1 MDNNEN
7 IFDNE
12 KLNDICQKVVN
23 GEITSTAGLNLTL
36 DELFTKDKNG
46 DFLLIDLL
54 ENNVDIDLKNEKIRN
69 NGGVFFYFL
78 VYEQDIS
85 QFSYDEINYKCD
97 EMNCTNILNHLLIMI
112 VISVLSLTIIGLP
125 VILIYFLY
133 EGVSIGFLLS
143 SFINYSPIKG
153 MLFGTIF
160 IIISKIIYITILI
173 YLLTNTLKYTKS
185 FLKRLKMTKNE
196 LIINQVIK
204 ILFCITITLINDIIL
219 YFIGNKI
226 ITIFK
231 FIL

>member
-1 MDNNEN
+1 MKFKWLKSNRS
-7 IFDNE
+7 IIKFLVMLFITSILVGIYLYLSKE
-12 KLNDICQKVVN
+12 KLIKESINTELIKMINNLDITRQN
-23 GEITSTAGLNLTL
+23 
-36 DELFTKDKNG
+36 
-46 DFLLIDLL
+46 
-54 ENNVDIDLKNEKIRN
+54 
-69 NGGVFFYFL
+69 
-78 VYEQDIS
+78 
-85 QFSYDEINYKCD
+85 
-97 EMNCTNILNHLLIMI
+97 NILNHLLIMI
-112 VISVLSLTIIGLP
+112 IISVLSLTIIGLP

-185 FLKRLKMTKNE
+185 FLKRLKTAKNE

>member
-1 MDNNEN
+1 MKFKWLKSNRS
-7 IFDNE
+7 IIKFLLMLFITSILVGIYLYLSKE
-12 KLNDICQKVVN
+12 KLIRESINTELIKMINNLDITRQN
-23 GEITSTAGLNLTL
+23 
-36 DELFTKDKNG
+36 
-46 DFLLIDLL
+46 
-54 ENNVDIDLKNEKIRN
+54 
-69 NGGVFFYFL
+69 
-78 VYEQDIS
+78 
-85 QFSYDEINYKCD
+85 
-97 EMNCTNILNHLLIMI
+97 NILNHLLIMI
-112 VISVLSLTIIGLP
+112 VLSVLSLTIIGLP
-125 VILIYFLY
+125 IILIYFLY

-173 YLLTNTLKYTKS
+173 YLLTNTLKYTKN
-185 FLKRLKMTKNE
+185 FLKRLKMAKNE

-204 ILFCITITLINDIIL
+204 ISFCTTITLINDIIL

>member
-1 MDNNEN
+1 MKFKWLKSNRS
-7 IFDNE
+7 IIKFLLMLFITSILVGIYLYLSKE
-12 KLNDICQKVVN
+12 KLIRESINTELIKMINNLDITRQN
-23 GEITSTAGLNLTL
+23 
-36 DELFTKDKNG
+36 
-46 DFLLIDLL
+46 
-54 ENNVDIDLKNEKIRN
+54 
-69 NGGVFFYFL
+69 
-78 VYEQDIS
+78 
-85 QFSYDEINYKCD
+85 
-97 EMNCTNILNHLLIMI
+97 NILNHLLIMI
-112 VISVLSLTIIGLP
+112 VLSVLSLTIIGLP
-125 VILIYFLY
+125 IILIYFLY

-185 FLKRLKMTKNE
+185 FLKRLKMAKNE

-204 ILFCITITLINDIIL
+204 ISFCTTITLINDIIL

-226 ITIFK
+226 ITIFE

>member
-1 MDNNEN
+1 MKFKWLKSNRS
-7 IFDNE
+7 IIRFLLMLFITSILVGIYLYLSKE
-12 KLNDICQKVVN
+12 KLIRESINTELIKMINNLDITRQN
-23 GEITSTAGLNLTL
+23 
-36 DELFTKDKNG
+36 
-46 DFLLIDLL
+46 
-54 ENNVDIDLKNEKIRN
+54 
-69 NGGVFFYFL
+69 
-78 VYEQDIS
+78 
-85 QFSYDEINYKCD
+85 
-97 EMNCTNILNHLLIMI
+97 NILNHLLIMI
-112 VISVLSLTIIGLP
+112 VLSVLSLTIIGLP
-125 VILIYFLY
+125 IILIYFLY

-173 YLLTNTLKYTKS
+173 YLLTNTLKYTKN
-185 FLKRLKMTKNE
+185 FLKRIKMAKNE

-204 ILFCITITLINDIIL
+204 ISFCTTITLINDIIL

>member
-1 MDNNEN
+1 MKFKWLKSNRS
-7 IFDNE
+7 IIKFLLMLFITSILVGIYLYLSKE
-12 KLNDICQKVVN
+12 KLIRESINTELIKMINNLDITRQN
-23 GEITSTAGLNLTL
+23 
-36 DELFTKDKNG
+36 
-46 DFLLIDLL
+46 
-54 ENNVDIDLKNEKIRN
+54 
-69 NGGVFFYFL
+69 
-78 VYEQDIS
+78 
-85 QFSYDEINYKCD
+85 
-97 EMNCTNILNHLLIMI
+97 NILNHLLIMI
-112 VISVLSLTIIGLP
+112 VLSVLSITIIGLP
-125 VILIYFLY
+125 IILIYFLY

-173 YLLTNTLKYTKS
+173 YLLTNTLKYTKN
-185 FLKRLKMTKNE
+185 FLKRLKMAKNE

-204 ILFCITITLINDIIL
+204 ISFCTTITLINDIIL

>member
-1 MDNNEN
+1 MKFKWLKSNRS
-7 IFDNE
+7 IIKFLVILFITSILVGIYLYLSKE
-12 KLNDICQKVVN
+12 KLIKESINTELIKMINNLDITRQN
-23 GEITSTAGLNLTL
+23 
-36 DELFTKDKNG
+36 
-46 DFLLIDLL
+46 
-54 ENNVDIDLKNEKIRN
+54 
-69 NGGVFFYFL
+69 
-78 VYEQDIS
+78 
-85 QFSYDEINYKCD
+85 
-97 EMNCTNILNHLLIMI
+97 NILNHLLIMI

-160 IIISKIIYITILI
+160 IIISKIIYIAILI

-185 FLKRLKMTKNE
+185 FLKRLKTTKNE

>member
-1 MDNNEN
+1 MKFKWLKSNRS
-7 IFDNE
+7 IIKFLVMLFITSILVGIYLYLSKE
-12 KLNDICQKVVN
+12 KLIKESINTELIKMINNLDITRQN
-23 GEITSTAGLNLTL
+23 
-36 DELFTKDKNG
+36 
-46 DFLLIDLL
+46 
-54 ENNVDIDLKNEKIRN
+54 
-69 NGGVFFYFL
+69 
-78 VYEQDIS
+78 
-85 QFSYDEINYKCD
+85 
-97 EMNCTNILNHLLIMI
+97 NILNHLLIMI
-112 VISVLSLTIIGLP
+112 VLSVLSLTIIGLP
-125 VILIYFLY
+125 IILIYFLY

>member
-1 MDNNEN
+1 MKFKWLKSNRS
-7 IFDNE
+7 II
-12 KLNDICQKVVN
+12 K
-23 GEITSTAGLNLTL
+23 
-36 DELFTKDKNG
+36 
-46 DFLLIDLL
+46 FLLILFITSIL
-54 ENNVDIDLKNEKIRN
+54 VGIYLYLSKEKLIRESINTELIKMINNLDITRQN
-69 NGGVFFYFL
+69 
-78 VYEQDIS
+78 
-85 QFSYDEINYKCD
+85 
-97 EMNCTNILNHLLIMI
+97 NILNHLLIMI
-112 VISVLSLTIIGLP
+112 VLSVLSLTIIGLP
-125 VILIYFLY
+125 IILIYFLY

-173 YLLTNTLKYTKS
+173 YLLTNTLKYTKN
-185 FLKRLKMTKNE
+185 FLKRLKTTKNE

-204 ILFCITITLINDIIL
+204 ISFCTTITLINDIIL

>member
-1 MDNNEN
+1 MKFKWLKSNRS
-7 IFDNE
+7 IIKFLLMLFITSILVGIYLYLSKE
-12 KLNDICQKVVN
+12 KLIRESINTELIKMINNLDITRQN
-23 GEITSTAGLNLTL
+23 
-36 DELFTKDKNG
+36 
-46 DFLLIDLL
+46 
-54 ENNVDIDLKNEKIRN
+54 
-69 NGGVFFYFL
+69 
-78 VYEQDIS
+78 
-85 QFSYDEINYKCD
+85 
-97 EMNCTNILNHLLIMI
+97 NILNHLLIMI
-112 VISVLSLTIIGLP
+112 VLSVLSLTIIGLP
-125 VILIYFLY
+125 IILIYLLY

-173 YLLTNTLKYTKS
+173 YLLTNTLKYTKN
-185 FLKRLKMTKNE
+185 FLKRLKTTKNE

-204 ILFCITITLINDIIL
+204 ISFCTTITLINDIIL

>member
-1 MDNNEN
+1 MKFKWLKSNRS
-7 IFDNE
+7 IIKFLLMLFITSILVGIYLYLSKE
-12 KLNDICQKVVN
+12 KLIRESINTELIKMINNLDITRQ
-23 GEITSTAGLNLTL
+23 
-36 DELFTKDKNG
+36 
-46 DFLLIDLL
+46 
-54 ENNVDIDLKNEKIRN
+54 NNII
-69 NGGVFFYFL
+69 
-78 VYEQDIS
+78 
-85 QFSYDEINYKCD
+85 
-97 EMNCTNILNHLLIMI
+97 NHLLIMI
-112 VISVLSLTIIGLP
+112 VLSVLSLTIIGLP
-125 VILIYFLY
+125 IILIYFLY

-173 YLLTNTLKYTKS
+173 YLLTNTLKYTKN
-185 FLKRLKMTKNE
+185 FLKRLKMAKNE

-204 ILFCITITLINDIIL
+204 ISFCTTITLINDIIL

>member
-1 MDNNEN
+1 MKFKWLKSNRS
-7 IFDNE
+7 IIKFLVMLFITSILVGIYLYLSKE
-12 KLNDICQKVVN
+12 KLIKESINTELIKMINNLDITRQN
-23 GEITSTAGLNLTL
+23 
-36 DELFTKDKNG
+36 
-46 DFLLIDLL
+46 
-54 ENNVDIDLKNEKIRN
+54 
-69 NGGVFFYFL
+69 
-78 VYEQDIS
+78 
-85 QFSYDEINYKCD
+85 
-97 EMNCTNILNHLLIMI
+97 NILNHLLIMI

-125 VILIYFLY
+125 LILIYFLY

-153 MLFGTIF
+153 MLFGTVF
-160 IIISKIIYITILI
+160 IIISKIVYIAILI

-185 FLKRLKMTKNE
+185 FLKRLKTTKNE

>member
-1 MDNNEN
+1 MKFKWLKSNRS
-7 IFDNE
+7 IIKFLVMLFITSILVGIYLYLSKE
-12 KLNDICQKVVN
+12 KLIKESINTELIKMINNLDITRQN
-23 GEITSTAGLNLTL
+23 
-36 DELFTKDKNG
+36 
-46 DFLLIDLL
+46 
-54 ENNVDIDLKNEKIRN
+54 
-69 NGGVFFYFL
+69 
-78 VYEQDIS
+78 
-85 QFSYDEINYKCD
+85 
-97 EMNCTNILNHLLIMI
+97 NILNHLLIMI
-112 VISVLSLTIIGLP
+112 VLSVLSLTIIGLP
-125 VILIYFLY
+125 IILIYFLY

-185 FLKRLKMTKNE
+185 FLKRLKIAKNE

>member
-1 MDNNEN
+1 MKFKWLKSNRS
-7 IFDNE
+7 IIKFLVMLFITSILVGIYLYLSKE
-12 KLNDICQKVVN
+12 KLIKESINTELIKMINNLDITRQN
-23 GEITSTAGLNLTL
+23 
-36 DELFTKDKNG
+36 
-46 DFLLIDLL
+46 
-54 ENNVDIDLKNEKIRN
+54 
-69 NGGVFFYFL
+69 
-78 VYEQDIS
+78 
-85 QFSYDEINYKCD
+85 
-97 EMNCTNILNHLLIMI
+97 NILNHLLIMI

-185 FLKRLKMTKNE
+185 FLKRLKTTKNE

-204 ILFCITITLINDIIL
+204 ISFCITITLINDIIL

>member
-1 MDNNEN
+1 MKFKWLKSNRS
-7 IFDNE
+7 IIKFLLMLFITSILVGIYLYLSKE
-12 KLNDICQKVVN
+12 KLIRESINTELIKMINNLDITRQN
-23 GEITSTAGLNLTL
+23 
-36 DELFTKDKNG
+36 
-46 DFLLIDLL
+46 
-54 ENNVDIDLKNEKIRN
+54 
-69 NGGVFFYFL
+69 
-78 VYEQDIS
+78 
-85 QFSYDEINYKCD
+85 
-97 EMNCTNILNHLLIMI
+97 NILNHLLIMI
-112 VISVLSLTIIGLP
+112 VLSVLSLTIIGLP
-125 VILIYFLY
+125 IILIYFLY

-173 YLLTNTLKYTKS
+173 YLLTNTLKYTKN
-185 FLKRLKMTKNE
+185 FLKRLKMAKNE

-204 ILFCITITLINDIIL
+204 ISFCTTITIINDIIL

>member
-1 MDNNEN
+1 MKFKWLKSNRS
-7 IFDNE
+7 IIKFLVMLFITSILVGIYLYLSKE
-12 KLNDICQKVVN
+12 KLIKESINTELIKMINNLDITRQN
-23 GEITSTAGLNLTL
+23 
-36 DELFTKDKNG
+36 
-46 DFLLIDLL
+46 
-54 ENNVDIDLKNEKIRN
+54 
-69 NGGVFFYFL
+69 
-78 VYEQDIS
+78 
-85 QFSYDEINYKCD
+85 
-97 EMNCTNILNHLLIMI
+97 NILNHLLIMI
-112 VISVLSLTIIGLP
+112 VLSVLSLTIIGLP
-125 VILIYFLY
+125 IILIYFLY

-160 IIISKIIYITILI
+160 IIISKIIYIAILI

-185 FLKRLKMTKNE
+185 FLKRLKTAKNE

>member
-1 MDNNEN
+1 MKFKWLKSNRS
-7 IFDNE
+7 IIKFLLMLFITSILVGIYLYLSKE
-12 KLNDICQKVVN
+12 KLIRERINTELIKMINNLDITRQN
-23 GEITSTAGLNLTL
+23 
-36 DELFTKDKNG
+36 
-46 DFLLIDLL
+46 
-54 ENNVDIDLKNEKIRN
+54 
-69 NGGVFFYFL
+69 
-78 VYEQDIS
+78 
-85 QFSYDEINYKCD
+85 
-97 EMNCTNILNHLLIMI
+97 NILNHLLIMI
-112 VISVLSLTIIGLP
+112 VLSVLSLTIIGLP
-125 VILIYFLY
+125 IILIYFLY

-173 YLLTNTLKYTKS
+173 YLLTNTLKYTKN
-185 FLKRLKMTKNE
+185 FLKRLKMAKNE

-204 ILFCITITLINDIIL
+204 ISFCTTITLINDIIL

>member
-1 MDNNEN
+1 MKFKWLKSNRS
-7 IFDNE
+7 IIKFLLMLFITSILVGIYLYLSKE
-12 KLNDICQKVVN
+12 KLIRESINTELIRMINNLDITRQN
-23 GEITSTAGLNLTL
+23 
-36 DELFTKDKNG
+36 
-46 DFLLIDLL
+46 
-54 ENNVDIDLKNEKIRN
+54 
-69 NGGVFFYFL
+69 
-78 VYEQDIS
+78 
-85 QFSYDEINYKCD
+85 
-97 EMNCTNILNHLLIMI
+97 NILNHLLIMI
-112 VISVLSLTIIGLP
+112 VLSVLSLTIIGLP
-125 VILIYFLY
+125 IILIYFLY

-173 YLLTNTLKYTKS
+173 YLLTNTLKYTKN
-185 FLKRLKMTKNE
+185 FLKRLKTTKNE

-204 ILFCITITLINDIIL
+204 ISFCTTITLITDIIL

>member
-1 MDNNEN
+1 MKFKWLKSNRS
-7 IFDNE
+7 IIKF
-12 KLNDICQKVVN
+12 LLMLF
-23 GEITSTAGLNLTL
+23 ITSILVGIYLYLSKEKVIRESINTELIKMINNL
-36 DELFTKDKNG
+36 
-46 DFLLIDLL
+46 
-54 ENNVDIDLKNEKIRN
+54 DITRQN
-69 NGGVFFYFL
+69 
-78 VYEQDIS
+78 
-85 QFSYDEINYKCD
+85 
-97 EMNCTNILNHLLIMI
+97 NILNHLLIMI
-112 VISVLSLTIIGLP
+112 VLSVLSLTIIGLP
-125 VILIYFLY
+125 IILIYFLY

-173 YLLTNTLKYTKS
+173 YLLTNTLKYTKN
-185 FLKRLKMTKNE
+185 FLKRLKTAKNE

-204 ILFCITITLINDIIL
+204 ISFCTTITLINDIIL

>member
-1 MDNNEN
+1 MKFKWLKSNRSIIKFLLM
-7 IFDNE
+7 IFITSILVGIYLYLSKE
-12 KLNDICQKVVN
+12 KLIRESINTELIKMINNLDITRQN
-23 GEITSTAGLNLTL
+23 
-36 DELFTKDKNG
+36 
-46 DFLLIDLL
+46 
-54 ENNVDIDLKNEKIRN
+54 
-69 NGGVFFYFL
+69 
-78 VYEQDIS
+78 
-85 QFSYDEINYKCD
+85 
-97 EMNCTNILNHLLIMI
+97 NILNHLLIMI
-112 VISVLSLTIIGLP
+112 VLSVLSLTIIGLP
-125 VILIYFLY
+125 IILIYFLY

-173 YLLTNTLKYTKS
+173 YLLTNTLKYTKN
-185 FLKRLKMTKNE
+185 FLKRLKMAKNE

-204 ILFCITITLINDIIL
+204 ISFCTTITLINDIIL

>member
-1 MDNNEN
+1 MKFKWLKSNRS
-7 IFDNE
+7 IIKFLVMLFITSILVGIYLYLSKE
-12 KLNDICQKVVN
+12 KLIKESINTELIKMINNLDITRQN
-23 GEITSTAGLNLTL
+23 
-36 DELFTKDKNG
+36 
-46 DFLLIDLL
+46 
-54 ENNVDIDLKNEKIRN
+54 
-69 NGGVFFYFL
+69 
-78 VYEQDIS
+78 
-85 QFSYDEINYKCD
+85 
-97 EMNCTNILNHLLIMI
+97 NILNHLLIMI

-125 VILIYFLY
+125 LILIYFLY

-160 IIISKIIYITILI
+160 IIISKIIYIAILI

>member
-1 MDNNEN
+1 MKFKWLKSNRS
-7 IFDNE
+7 IIKFLVMLFITSILVGIYLYLSKE
-12 KLNDICQKVVN
+12 KLIKESINTELIKMINNLDITRQN
-23 GEITSTAGLNLTL
+23 
-36 DELFTKDKNG
+36 
-46 DFLLIDLL
+46 
-54 ENNVDIDLKNEKIRN
+54 
-69 NGGVFFYFL
+69 
-78 VYEQDIS
+78 
-85 QFSYDEINYKCD
+85 
-97 EMNCTNILNHLLIMI
+97 NILNHLLIMI

-153 MLFGTIF
+153 MLFGTVF
-160 IIISKIIYITILI
+160 IIISKIIYIAILI

-185 FLKRLKMTKNE
+185 FLKRLKTTKNE

>member
-1 MDNNEN
+1 MKFKWLKSNRS
-7 IFDNE
+7 IIKFLVMLFITSILVGIYLYLSKE
-12 KLNDICQKVVN
+12 KLIKESINTELIKMINNLDITRQN
-23 GEITSTAGLNLTL
+23 
-36 DELFTKDKNG
+36 
-46 DFLLIDLL
+46 
-54 ENNVDIDLKNEKIRN
+54 
-69 NGGVFFYFL
+69 
-78 VYEQDIS
+78 
-85 QFSYDEINYKCD
+85 
-97 EMNCTNILNHLLIMI
+97 NILNHLLIMI

-125 VILIYFLY
+125 LILIYFLY

-185 FLKRLKMTKNE
+185 FLKRLKMAKNE

>member
-1 MDNNEN
+1 MKFKWLKSNRS
-7 IFDNE
+7 IIKFLVMLFITSILVGIYLYLSKE
-12 KLNDICQKVVN
+12 KLIKESINTELIKMINNLDITRQN
-23 GEITSTAGLNLTL
+23 
-36 DELFTKDKNG
+36 
-46 DFLLIDLL
+46 
-54 ENNVDIDLKNEKIRN
+54 
-69 NGGVFFYFL
+69 
-78 VYEQDIS
+78 
-85 QFSYDEINYKCD
+85 
-97 EMNCTNILNHLLIMI
+97 NILNHLLIMI

-133 EGVSIGFLLS
+133 EGVSIGFLVS

-185 FLKRLKMTKNE
+185 FLKRLKTAKNE

>member
-1 MDNNEN
+1 MKFKWLKSNRS
-7 IFDNE
+7 IIKFLLMLFITSILVGIYLYLSKE
-12 KLNDICQKVVN
+12 KLIRESINTELIKMINNLDITRQN
-23 GEITSTAGLNLTL
+23 
-36 DELFTKDKNG
+36 
-46 DFLLIDLL
+46 
-54 ENNVDIDLKNEKIRN
+54 
-69 NGGVFFYFL
+69 
-78 VYEQDIS
+78 
-85 QFSYDEINYKCD
+85 
-97 EMNCTNILNHLLIMI
+97 NILNHLLIMI
-112 VISVLSLTIIGLP
+112 VLSVLSLTILVLP
-125 VILIYFLY
+125 IILIYFLY

-173 YLLTNTLKYTKS
+173 YLLTNTLKYTKN
-185 FLKRLKMTKNE
+185 FLKRLKMSKNE

-204 ILFCITITLINDIIL
+204 ISFCTTITLINDIIL

>member
-1 MDNNEN
+1 MKFKWLKSNRS
-7 IFDNE
+7 IIKFLVMLFITSILVGIYLYLSKE
-12 KLNDICQKVVN
+12 KLIKESINTELIKMINNLDITRQN
-23 GEITSTAGLNLTL
+23 
-36 DELFTKDKNG
+36 
-46 DFLLIDLL
+46 
-54 ENNVDIDLKNEKIRN
+54 
-69 NGGVFFYFL
+69 
-78 VYEQDIS
+78 
-85 QFSYDEINYKCD
+85 
-97 EMNCTNILNHLLIMI
+97 NILNHLLIMI

-125 VILIYFLY
+125 LILIYFLY

-185 FLKRLKMTKNE
+185 FLKRLKITKNE

>member
-1 MDNNEN
+1 MKFKWLKSNRS
-7 IFDNE
+7 IIKFLLMLFITSILVGIYLYLSKE
-12 KLNDICQKVVN
+12 KLIRESINTELIKMINNLDITRQN
-23 GEITSTAGLNLTL
+23 
-36 DELFTKDKNG
+36 
-46 DFLLIDLL
+46 
-54 ENNVDIDLKNEKIRN
+54 
-69 NGGVFFYFL
+69 
-78 VYEQDIS
+78 
-85 QFSYDEINYKCD
+85 
-97 EMNCTNILNHLLIMI
+97 NILNHLLIMI
-112 VISVLSLTIIGLP
+112 VLSVLSLTIIGLP
-125 VILIYFLY
+125 IILIYFLY

-173 YLLTNTLKYTKS
+173 YLLTNTLKYTKR
-185 FLKRLKMTKNE
+185 FLKRLKIAKNE

-204 ILFCITITLINDIIL
+204 ISFCTTITLINDIIL

>member
-1 MDNNEN
+1 MKFKWLKSNRS
-7 IFDNE
+7 IIRFLLMLFITSILVGIYLYLSKE
-12 KLNDICQKVVN
+12 KLIRESINTELIKMINNLDITRQN
-23 GEITSTAGLNLTL
+23 
-36 DELFTKDKNG
+36 
-46 DFLLIDLL
+46 
-54 ENNVDIDLKNEKIRN
+54 
-69 NGGVFFYFL
+69 
-78 VYEQDIS
+78 
-85 QFSYDEINYKCD
+85 
-97 EMNCTNILNHLLIMI
+97 NILNHLLIMI
-112 VISVLSLTIIGLP
+112 VLSVLSLTIIGLP
-125 VILIYFLY
+125 IILIYFLY

-173 YLLTNTLKYTKS
+173 YLLTNTLKYTKN
-185 FLKRLKMTKNE
+185 FLKRLKKAKNE

-204 ILFCITITLINDIIL
+204 ISFCTTITLINDIIL

>member
-1 MDNNEN
+1 MKFKWLKSNRS
-7 IFDNE
+7 IIKFLLMLFITSILVGIYLYLSKE
-12 KLNDICQKVVN
+12 KLIRESINTEIIKMINNLDITRQN
-23 GEITSTAGLNLTL
+23 
-36 DELFTKDKNG
+36 
-46 DFLLIDLL
+46 
-54 ENNVDIDLKNEKIRN
+54 
-69 NGGVFFYFL
+69 
-78 VYEQDIS
+78 
-85 QFSYDEINYKCD
+85 
-97 EMNCTNILNHLLIMI
+97 NILNHLLIMI
-112 VISVLSLTIIGLP
+112 VLSVLSLTIIGLP
-125 VILIYFLY
+125 IILIYFLY

-173 YLLTNTLKYTKS
+173 YLLTNTLKYTKN
-185 FLKRLKMTKNE
+185 FLKRLKMAKNE

-204 ILFCITITLINDIIL
+204 ISFCTTITLINDIIL

>member
-1 MDNNEN
+1 MKFKWLKSNRS
-7 IFDNE
+7 IIKFLLMLFITSILVGIYLYLSKE
-12 KLNDICQKVVN
+12 KLIRESINTELIKMINNLDITRQN
-23 GEITSTAGLNLTL
+23 
-36 DELFTKDKNG
+36 
-46 DFLLIDLL
+46 
-54 ENNVDIDLKNEKIRN
+54 
-69 NGGVFFYFL
+69 
-78 VYEQDIS
+78 
-85 QFSYDEINYKCD
+85 
-97 EMNCTNILNHLLIMI
+97 NILNHLLIMI
-112 VISVLSLTIIGLP
+112 VLSVLSLTIIGLP
-125 VILIYFLY
+125 IILIYFLY

-173 YLLTNTLKYTKS
+173 YLLTNTLKYTKN
-185 FLKRLKMTKNE
+185 FLKRLKTTKNE

-204 ILFCITITLINDIIL
+204 ISFCTTITLINDIIL

>member
-1 MDNNEN
+1 MKFKWLKSNRS
-7 IFDNE
+7 IIKFLVMLFITSILVGIYLYLSKE
-12 KLNDICQKVVN
+12 KLIKESINTELIKMINNLDITRQN
-23 GEITSTAGLNLTL
+23 
-36 DELFTKDKNG
+36 
-46 DFLLIDLL
+46 
-54 ENNVDIDLKNEKIRN
+54 
-69 NGGVFFYFL
+69 
-78 VYEQDIS
+78 
-85 QFSYDEINYKCD
+85 
-97 EMNCTNILNHLLIMI
+97 NILNHLLIMI

-185 FLKRLKMTKNE
+185 FLKRLKMAKNE